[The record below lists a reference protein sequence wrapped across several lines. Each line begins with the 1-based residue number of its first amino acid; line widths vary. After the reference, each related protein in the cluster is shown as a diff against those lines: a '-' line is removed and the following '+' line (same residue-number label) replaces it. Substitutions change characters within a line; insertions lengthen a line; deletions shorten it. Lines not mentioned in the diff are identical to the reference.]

1 MLYLSSLGNA
11 IMTSVEPLI
20 TATGGTMSQWPL
32 TGVCCYGD
40 VVVVVVIVFFF
51 VFFFHSA

>member
-40 VVVVVVIVFFF
+40 VVVVVIVFFF
-51 VFFFHSA
+51 LFFFFHSA